1 MNYSNKAR
9 LYKEAMNS
17 QKKFKDD
24 LTTVNGS
31 SSSALKLEPAFLAEH
46 EEALLA
52 AGYIKQSCG
61 GKEGKIV
68 RWGYSSGS
76 PTQKDRQI
84 NPTGPDGKTLTCR
97 CCGSFRHLVA
107 KCPHS
112 RENTVKA
119 NKQQKQAGVNIGEDQ
134 QVVLFTGFQNGD
146 ITQLGIDAR
155 NCAVLDSACSS
166 TICGKSWLENF
177 LNSLTEVDKQK
188 IKQTVG
194 QRTFKF
200 GGGERLKSKG
210 EYSLPVVIAGKAVT
224 IRTDVVESDIP
235 LLLSRS
241 AMKTAGV
248 SDTAKIFGKDI
259 ALNLTTSGHYCI
271 PIDREEKIPAEE
283 IFSVNFGET
292 GSKDRYKN
300 LLKLQR
306 QFAHPP
312 LKKLKSLLEDAG
324 HWTED
329 CQNILED
336 IVRNAMY
343 VKCTCKPHHV
353 Q

>member
-1 MNYSNKAR
+1 MGY
-9 LYKEAMNS
+9 
-17 QKKFKDD
+17 QK
-24 LTTVNGS
+24 
-31 SSSALKLEPAFLAEH
+31 
-46 EEALLA
+46 
-52 AGYIKQSCG
+52 
-61 GKEGKIV
+61 
-68 RWGYSSGS
+68 
-76 PTQKDRQI
+76 
-84 NPTGPDGKTLTCR
+84 
-97 CCGSFRHLVA
+97 
-107 KCPHS
+107 
-112 RENTVKA
+112 
-119 NKQQKQAGVNIGEDQ
+119 
-134 QVVLFTGFQNGD
+134 GD
-146 ITQLGIDAR
+146 ITQLGIDAH

-166 TICGKSWLENF
+166 IVCGESWQENY

-210 EYSLPVVIAGKAVT
+210 EYSLPAVIAGKEVT
-224 IRTDVVESDIP
+224 IRTDVVEYDIH

-248 SDTAKIFGKDI
+248 KMDLESDIAKIFGKDI

-271 PIDREEKIPAEE
+271 PIDREEKIPVEE
-283 IFSVNFGET
+283 IFSVNFGEM
-292 GSKDRYKN
+292 GSIDRYKT
-300 LLKLQR
+300 LLKLHR

-336 IVRNAMY
+336 IGKKCYVCKMYMKTPLRPVVSLPMASRFNEKVAMD
-343 VKCTCKPHHV
+343 
-353 Q
+353 